1 LLCLN
6 FLSGVR
12 GENGTAAWTELVLP
26 AGLTPKSFA
35 PVSGSMYF
43 VMNSKVYRFAMSRN
57 LDADSERG
65 AFDSTQA
72 DLTVA
77 TPTLGSADQHNK
89 VSWFRFGMRTRGRS
103 TAQVRTAIIKA
114 GPALDPT
121 TFNYTKTMNRNLVD
135 RDEFVIPA
143 GIGSCVEA
151 SAEVTFRGD
160 LQLESATFWTSGLR
174 MSRPSDGSDA

>member
-1 LLCLN
+1 
-6 FLSGVR
+6 
-12 GENGTAAWTELVLP
+12 
-26 AGLTPKSFA
+26 
-35 PVSGSMYF
+35 
-43 VMNSKVYRFAMSRN
+43 
-57 LDADSERG
+57 
-65 AFDSTQA
+65 
-72 DLTVA
+72 
-77 TPTLGSADQHNK
+77 
-89 VSWFRFGMRTRGRS
+89 MRTRGRS
-103 TAQVRTAIIKA
+103 TAQVRTAIVKA

-121 TFNYTKTMNRNLVD
+121 TFNYTKTLNRNLVD